1 MSLFGDINLIE
12 LFNNESDYAKEYR
25 FDALTEDMISRAEKT
40 IGYKLPKSY
49 IELLKVQNGGLIDA
63 KYDKIFM
70 TAIYGIGPTKE
81 SYNGLENMFEN
92 WKDEWQY
99 PDIGI
104 PFGETPS
111 GGHDM
116 FYMDYRSVDENGE
129 PRIVRIDNECDN
141 AIYFVA
147 DNLVEFVKMVYNN
160 QEIEESLISQEE
172 GEKSTEPA
180 KGCYIATCVYG
191 SYDCPQ
197 VWTLRRFRDYTL
209 DGTWYGRV
217 FIKCYYAISPILVKW
232 FGDTKWF
239 RSFWKSRLDKM
250 VSNLNNKGVN
260 NTHYN
265 DRY

>member
-1 MSLFGDINLIE
+1 MSLFGDINLKE
-12 LFNNESDYAKEYR
+12 LFDNDSDYGKQYR
-25 FDALTEDMISRAEKT
+25 FDDLTDDMISRAEET
-40 IGYKLPKSY
+40 LGYKLPKSY
-49 IELLKVQNGGLIDA
+49 IELLRVQNGGLIDG
-63 KYDKIFM
+63 KYEESWL

-81 SYNGLENMFEN
+81 SYNGLEDMFEN

-104 PFGETPS
+104 PFGETRS

-116 FYMDYRSVDENGE
+116 YYMDYRSVDENGE
-129 PRIVRIDNECDN
+129 PRIVRIDNEGD
-141 AIYFVA
+141 IDVYFVA

-160 QEIEESLISQEE
+160 QEIQGLRIPQEE
-172 GEKSTEPA
+172 DGKGTEPA

-209 DGTWYGRV
+209 DETWYGRL

-232 FGDTKWF
+232 FGDAKWF

-260 NTHYN
+260 NTYYN